1 MMENNIRMD
10 NNMNRTF
17 ETQNIKNNLFSKEIL
32 PNSQI
37 LNNNDIKAQTL
48 SMFGI
53 NKDNLLDLNDNSI
66 NNTLLFKQP
75 QFELENIYRER
86 LLSLYKNKSK
96 EELLN
101 YFIES
106 ETNNILLRKEI
117 EKNKLDKVK
126 LENKIIDIQQ
136 ENIMLKNK
144 IKNLLNFNNN
154 IVNQNQ
160 NKINS
165 KQNEIDNDENENN
178 DNNLSLPNKSF
189 VQNELNIQTDYNN
202 MDIDALLINNNK
214 Y

>member
-1 MMENNIRMD
+1 MENNIRMD

-37 LNNNDIKAQTL
+37 LNNIDIKAQTL